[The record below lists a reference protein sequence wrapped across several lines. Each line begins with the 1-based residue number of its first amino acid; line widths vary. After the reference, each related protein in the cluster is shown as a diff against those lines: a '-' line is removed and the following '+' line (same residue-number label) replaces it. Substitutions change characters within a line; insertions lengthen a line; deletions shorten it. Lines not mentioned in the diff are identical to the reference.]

1 VAGADVV
8 TRAQWRQL
16 AGRLRAAVARRPET
30 ADIPPRLQ
38 LDLWAATDHRIAAQR
53 RPKWL

>member
-1 VAGADVV
+1 V
-8 TRAQWRQL
+8 TRPQWRQL
-16 AGRLRAAVARRPET
+16 ASRLRAAVARRPNT

-38 LDLWAATDHRIAAQR
+38 LDLWQATDHRIAAQR

>member
-1 VAGADVV
+1 M

-16 AGRLRAAVARRPET
+16 AHRLRAAIGRRPEQPE
-30 ADIPPRLQ
+30 IPPRLQ
-38 LDLWAATDHRIAAQR
+38 LDLWAATEHRIAAQR